1 MILLLGASGYVGQAF
16 QRGDKAPST
25 TEIAQ
30 MLAVPTRL
38 VSQIFQTLIS
48 AKLVIEV
55 LNGEAGY
62 APARPLAQIT
72 CHDILHAL
80 RAGQGQELA
89 TQDDSMRE
97 LVRQEFEKVQQ
108 AEREVAQAT
117 TLEALVN
124 RGDVRGNTQA

>member
-1 MILLLGASGYVGQAF
+1 
-16 QRGDKAPST
+16 
-25 TEIAQ
+25 

-38 VSQIFQTLIS
+38 VSQLFQALVS

-62 APARPLAQIT
+62 APARPLAQNT

-108 AEREVAQAT
+108 AEREVAGAT

-124 RGDVRGNTQA
+124 RGDIRANTQA

>member
-1 MILLLGASGYVGQAF
+1 
-16 QRGDKAPST
+16 
-25 TEIAQ
+25 
-30 MLAVPTRL
+30 LAIPTRL
-38 VSQIFQTLIS
+38 VSQIFQALLG

-55 LNGEAGY
+55 LNREAGY

-97 LVRQEFEKVQQ
+97 VVRQQFEKVQQ
-108 AEREVAQAT
+108 AGREIGEAT